1 MELLKLK
8 IEQRF
13 GDGSVDKNASH
24 RSTKEQI
31 SDPQSPEEPGKHGG
45 GLSFP
50 GWEGWDW
57 VPQASWLARLTE
69 PMAFWVQQ
77 ETPSH

>member
-8 IEQRF
+8 IEQGF

-50 GWEGWDW
+50 GWEG
-57 VPQASWLARLTE
+57 
-69 PMAFWVQQ
+69 
-77 ETPSH
+77 